1 MAVEDACVL
10 VDELAKAS
18 NVDDALAAFMERR
31 FERCRVVV
39 ENSVRM
45 GELEMAA
52 APDREQAE
60 LMRETMATL
69 AGSV

>member
-1 MAVEDACVL
+1 
-10 VDELAKAS
+10 
-18 NVDDALAAFMERR
+18 
-31 FERCRVVV
+31 
-39 ENSVRM
+39 M